1 MSSIACS
8 SRLATRYAFSLA
20 DVRAR
25 VQPLAY
31 EDFSISAE
39 IFPCLRMPPLVQWK
53 CCPFSGPQGTLLL
66 SGHFCSYLNDGPSL
80 PLAILSESVRLPLDC
95 YYTRFCA
102 QRNREAQAVREH
114 RRAVWDLSHTDS
126 HFTSGTHCVILTI
139 VKRHDTKRQ
148 RGNGMVPT
156 DWAWMVAIAAFV
168 AGMVTGTLV
177 TLARCKENAYAD
189 EGITYSYFN
198 TRKYRTHKAMREG
211 R

>member
-8 SRLATRYAFSLA
+8 SRLATRYAFSLS

-25 VQPLAY
+25 VQPLTHG
-31 EDFSISAE
+31 DFSISTE
-39 IFPCLRMPPLVQWK
+39 IFPYLWMPPLVQWK
-53 CCPFSGPQGTLLL
+53 CCLFSEPRGAFSL
-66 SGHFCSYLNDGPSL
+66 SGHSCSYLNNGPSL
-80 PLAILSESVRLPLDC
+80 PLATLSESVRLPLDY

-102 QRNREAQAVREH
+102 QRNREAQAAQEH
-114 RRAVWDLSHTDS
+114 RRAVWDRSHTDS
-126 HFTSGTHCVILTI
+126 RFTSGMRCVILTI
-139 VKRHDTKRQ
+139 VKRHGTKRQ

-177 TLARCKENAYAD
+177 TLARCKENAYVD

-198 TRKYRTHKAMREG
+198 TRKYRMHKAMREG